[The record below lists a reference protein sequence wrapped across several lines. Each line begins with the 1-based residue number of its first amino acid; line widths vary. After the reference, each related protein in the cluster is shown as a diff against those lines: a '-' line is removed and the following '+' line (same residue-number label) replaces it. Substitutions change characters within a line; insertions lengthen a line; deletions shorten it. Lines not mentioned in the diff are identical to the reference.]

1 MKTPN
6 FVFEELLPHDA
17 ICLFRLPA
25 TASQKIRKSYK
36 ESASFLGLE
45 FNSIDKKKTGVR
57 N

>member
-6 FVFEELLPHDA
+6 FVFDDLFPHDA